1 MSQTPWVGVGCL
13 CLWILHP
20 PQRRAASPLVV
31 GHPQPQHQWEGGELR
46 KGVPHLAKLGLWQ
59 GSGWLSAL
67 PPSAVWQV
75 IDALAQAISRMPGCV
90 LLDVDAGA
98 STNRTVY
105 TFVGSP
111 EAVIEGALS
120 AARVA
125 GQLIDM
131 SRHTGEL
138 RGGAGSDLARNV
150 PRLRCVVG
158 SGCTLHGWSYNQ
170 LPVAKHGTLL
180 HLQQAVLPGWMV
192 VGPCKAL
199 AHPPDPERMNPS
211 CPWAGVDITA
221 ANSTFL
227 MAAVPSLQKRPGK
240 GCHPSLSACSS
251 QLPSL

>member
-1 MSQTPWVGVGCL
+1 MRSWGYGRGP
-13 CLWILHP
+13 
-20 PQRRAASPLVV
+20 A
-31 GHPQPQHQWEGGELR
+31 
-46 KGVPHLAKLGLWQ
+46 
-59 GSGWLSAL
+59 GSAAL

-75 IDALAQAISRMPGCV
+75 IDALAQAISRTPGCV

-138 RGGAGSDLARNV
+138 RGGTGSDLARSV

-158 SGCTLHGWSYNQ
+158 SGCTLHGWS
-170 LPVAKHGTLL
+170 
-180 HLQQAVLPGWMV
+180 
-192 VGPCKAL
+192 
-199 AHPPDPERMNPS
+199 
-211 CPWAGVDITA
+211 
-221 ANSTFL
+221 
-227 MAAVPSLQKRPGK
+227 
-240 GCHPSLSACSS
+240 
-251 QLPSL
+251 